1 MRPTASPKAKDF
13 FIELPR
19 RDSSRVQNKPLA
31 RRRDGADSKVRFN
44 CEEWGEAVSAAPE
57 FAVPAQSEGS
67 RVPQSG
73 APSQRFDL
81 LGQPRFLL
89 GTGAVSSRS
98 QA

>member
-1 MRPTASPKAKDF
+1 MK
-13 FIELPR
+13 E
-19 RDSSRVQNKPLA
+19 PLA

-44 CEEWGEAVSAAPE
+44 CEEWGQPVSAAPE

-81 LGQPRFLL
+81 LGQPRFLS
-89 GTGAVSSRS
+89 GTNAFSSRS
-98 QA
+98 